1 MRRCVVVAV
10 LAVVALVGSSV
21 PAAAA
26 TDPVDS
32 LATARVRIT
41 TKLVGLSEDL
51 DGGRVDL
58 SANGQFVLFDR
69 PGTGVGL
76 FDSVR
81 NQTVVLGDVT
91 ARPFS
96 VSDDG
101 SVVLYA
107 SGGAPLR
114 WNRANGQSEALPWSG
129 GLITD
134 MALDQSGDVI
144 AYTERTGV
152 GSAILRTWVAPVD
165 DDASARVRSFGA
177 SIVENP
183 VVSRDRDVFVTNNG
197 QTALFRSGSS
207 SIRGLDIASGT
218 ASVIPLTDLIGLD
231 RAGVLQ
237 VEEGSG
243 GPVRFEIGGST
254 TTERTAVEF
263 PAPVNGHTSVAIA
276 GDGSSVAFHSRSELY
291 RWKTTGELVFL
302 QPTNNETIGDIRDA
316 SITGRFLLTARP
328 GASDGILEL
337 VEVGRSEIPIIATE
351 TLQGP
356 QLSDQIRRLYLA
368 YFDRE
373 PDASGGQ
380 SWRVALAKG
389 TELDQISQ
397 SFAGSTEFINTYG
410 SLDDPAFVDL
420 VYNNVLGRDGEPEG
434 RTFWIAQLAAGMSRG
449 TVMTGFSEGTEF
461 RNRTGTSTPSTS
473 TVAPKIERLYRAYFD
488 RPADQGGLDF
498 WLEQF
503 VAGADLGTLSQEFV
517 GSTEFQNTY
526 GSLDDAQFVD
536 LVYNNVLGRDGEPEG
551 RAFWI
556 NQLATQTLNRGQV
569 MIGFSESAEFIVATD
584 TVP

>member
-10 LAVVALVGSSV
+10 MAVVALVGTAV
-21 PAAAA
+21 PVGAA

-32 LATARVRIT
+32 LAESRVRIT

-81 NQTVVLGDVT
+81 NQTIVLGDAS
-91 ARPFS
+91 ARPFA
-96 VSDDG
+96 VSDSG
-101 SVVLYA
+101 SVVLYTN
-107 SGGAPLR
+107 GGAPLR
-114 WNRANGQSEALPWSG
+114 WNRANGQSEALPWNG

-134 MALDQSGDVI
+134 MALDQSGDVL
-144 AYTERTGV
+144 AYTERTGT
-152 GSAILRTWVAPVD
+152 GSAILRTWTAPED
-165 DDASARVRSFGA
+165 EESSARVRSFGA

-183 VVSRDRDVFVTNNG
+183 DTSVDRDVFVTSNG
-197 QTALFRSGSS
+197 RTALFRSGSS

-218 ASVIPLTDLIGLD
+218 ASVIPLNDLRGLD

-243 GPVRFEIGGST
+243 GSVRFEIGGTT

-263 PAPVNGHTSVAIA
+263 PAPVNGLNGAVIA
-276 GDGSSVAFHSRSELY
+276 GDGSSVAFHSQNELY
-291 RWKTTGELVFL
+291 RWATTGELVYL
-302 QPTNNETIGDIRDA
+302 QPTANQTIGNLRDA
-316 SITGRFLLTARP
+316 SITGRFLLSARA
-328 GASDGILEL
+328 GATDGILEL
-337 VEVGRSEIPIIATE
+337 VEVGTSEIPIIATE
-351 TLQGP
+351 TLQGA

-373 PDASGGQ
+373 PDATGGQ

-420 VYNNVLGRDGEPEG
+420 VYQNVLNREGEPEG
-434 RTFWIAQLAAGMSRG
+434 RAFWISQLAAGVSRG

-473 TVAPKIERLYRAYFD
+473 SVAPKIERLYRAYFD
-488 RPADQGGLDF
+488 RSADQGGLDF

-503 VAGADLGTLSQEFV
+503 VGGADLGTLSQEFV
-517 GSTEFQNTY
+517 GSAEFQNTY
-526 GSLDDAQFVD
+526 GSLDDAEFVD
-536 LVYNNVLGRDGEPEG
+536 LVYNNVLDREAEPEG